1 MTIFLAMYLFQ
12 GTVLLGELDMECM
25 SIVLLSGLCL
35 FGPPDQGSWEFIAS
49 SSGENYIWVSPKP
62 IAADGQFYE
71 MLYTVQSATVMV
83 SYIGINFGPID
94 VMDMIPDEH
103 IESWNGMPGPAP
115 LDFSWYE
122 VVAPEDQ
129 DPPAIAY
136 DWIVEVNEQGYVTYR
151 MENLYFGQS
160 EYDLGWPWG
169 SVTVNIES
177 GSIGNL
183 LEVQIVASPCYAD
196 VNNDSIVDVND
207 LLEIIGSWGYCFE
220 CVGDTNQDSYIDVTD
235 LLAVVAA
242 WGPCPR

>member
-1 MTIFLAMYLFQ
+1 
-12 GTVLLGELDMECM
+12 
-25 SIVLLSGLCL
+25 
-35 FGPPDQGSWEFIAS
+35 
-49 SSGENYIWVSPKP
+49 
-62 IAADGQFYE
+62 
-71 MLYTVQSATVMV
+71 
-83 SYIGINFGPID
+83 
-94 VMDMIPDEH
+94 
-103 IESWNGMPGPAP
+103 
-115 LDFSWYE
+115 
-122 VVAPEDQ
+122 
-129 DPPAIAY
+129 
-136 DWIVEVNEQGYVTYR
+136 
-151 MENLYFGQS
+151 FGQS